1 MIRFLRNVFFQDLW
15 LKLFSLTLAV
25 LTWLTVWFAI
35 QKETSPA
42 VVLANTKEREF
53 LNLPVIVLSSASDV
67 HDFRVDPKEV
77 HVIVQ
82 GDAQTLSRV
91 KSTDIRPIVDVT
103 GIPPIGDVH
112 RRIEV
117 STPPGVSHV
126 RVMPEDVLVIFPTR
140 R

>member
-42 VVLANTKEREF
+42 AILANIKERTF
-53 LNLPVIVLSSASDV
+53 LNLPVTVLSSAADV
-67 HDFRVDPKEV
+67 HSFRVDPKEV
-77 HVIVQ
+77 QVTVQ
-82 GDAQTLSRV
+82 GDARMLDTV
-91 KSTDIRPIVDVT
+91 KSKDIRAIVDLT
-103 GIPPIGDVH
+103 GIEPIGDVH
-112 RRIEV
+112 KKIEV